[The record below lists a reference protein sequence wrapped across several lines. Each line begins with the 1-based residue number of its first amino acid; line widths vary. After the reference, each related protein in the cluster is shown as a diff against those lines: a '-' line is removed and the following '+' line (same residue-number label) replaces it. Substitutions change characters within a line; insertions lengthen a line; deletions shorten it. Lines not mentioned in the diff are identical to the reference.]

1 MADLTIGILGG
12 LGSSLNWAIIS
23 ILVRSLSGIVPA
35 AGITAI
41 RSTVGGSIVLLGA
54 LLSGYGR
61 EIVGMPLWV
70 VLVLW
75 ASMILAMGVGDTAFF
90 ASMDSLGVT
99 RALTLSMA
107 NPLLTTL
114 VGIGLLGEEVTAP
127 RALGILLVVGG
138 LVLII
143 LGKGE
148 PGLDHRRATRRGIRL
163 VLVASVAWA
172 LSAIL
177 LKPALQMVSVVS
189 AAAVRIPAGG
199 LFLWLTPWTRGSL
212 QLLRR
217 SARHEQMRLA
227 AICALSGIGSL
238 LFTTGIKYGGVAV
251 GNVLS
256 STAPLFSLPFEI
268 WVLGQRPTRRTVLGA
283 AVTVVGVGLMNY

>member
-1 MADLTIGILGG
+1 MTDLTLGILGG

-23 ILVRSLSGIVPA
+23 ILVRSLSGVVPA

-54 LLSGYGR
+54 LASGYGR

-70 VLVLW
+70 VLLLW
-75 ASMILAMGVGDTAFF
+75 ASMIVAMGVGDTAFF
-90 ASMDSLGVT
+90 ASMDSLSVT
-99 RALTLSMA
+99 RALTLSMT

-148 PGLDHRRATRRGIRL
+148 AGLDHPRATRRGVRL
-163 VLVASVAWA
+163 VLIASVVWA

-177 LKPALQMVSVVS
+177 LKPALQVVSVVS

-212 QLLRR
+212 QAIRE
-217 SARHEQMRLA
+217 SARHEQIRLA
-227 AICALSGIGSL
+227 AICALSAIGSL
-238 LFTTGIKYGGVAV
+238 LFTTGIKYAGVAV
-251 GNVLS
+251 GNVLA
-256 STAPLFSLPFEI
+256 STAPLFTLPFEV
-268 WVLGQRPTRRTVLGA
+268 WVLGQRPSRQTVLGA
-283 AVTVVGVGLMNY
+283 VVTVAGVGLMNL